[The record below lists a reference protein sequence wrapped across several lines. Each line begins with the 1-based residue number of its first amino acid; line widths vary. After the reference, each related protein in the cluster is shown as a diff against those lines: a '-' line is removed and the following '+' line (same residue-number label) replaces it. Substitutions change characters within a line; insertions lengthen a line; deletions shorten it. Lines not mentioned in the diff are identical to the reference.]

1 MDAPEDDLLRQAV
14 EAFNAGEAAEAL
26 ALFHALV
33 ARDPTHALAHHQLG
47 ILALS
52 VGDFPTAIERLQYAA
67 ALAPLD
73 PDFHNNL
80 GVALN
85 AAGDPASACD
95 AFRMAVA
102 LNRDFGE
109 AVNNL
114 GAALEATGEV
124 LDAIA
129 AYRRA
134 LEIDPGYVQARDNLD
149 MACVK
154 TAPAWHFPM
163 VADAPRNAAYDQA
176 LRRAAPG
183 RRVLDIGSGSGLLA
197 MMAAR
202 AGAVSVDTC
211 ETVGPIAETAR
222 RIIAANGLD
231 DRIAVHAKHSER
243 IRVGVEMAAPAEVL
257 VTETFASGLL
267 SEAVL
272 PTLEHARRHLLTPD
286 AQVIPRAAAAWGY
299 LAGGDVI
306 EGHLFASGASGFDL
320 SGFDVF
326 ATGKVGLHLDRLPH
340 DVLSED
346 FEIFAFDLTQA
357 AFAAERR
364 RLTVRATRS
373 GRCVGVAQW
382 LKLDMDGLTTYE
394 NRPDVQ
400 AGANGWMHVVYR
412 FAEPLWLD
420 AGDAV
425 TLLAS
430 HSRTAMTVALDPE
443 R

>member
-14 EAFNAGEAAEAL
+14 EAFNDGEAAEAQ
-26 ALFHALV
+26 ALFSALV

-102 LNRDFGE
+102 LNKDFGE

-163 VADAPRNAAYDQA
+163 VADGPRNAAYDQA

-211 ETVGPIAETAR
+211 
-222 RIIAANGLD
+222 
-231 DRIAVHAKHSER
+231 
-243 IRVGVEMAAPAEVL
+243 
-257 VTETFASGLL
+257 
-267 SEAVL
+267 
-272 PTLEHARRHLLTPD
+272 
-286 AQVIPRAAAAWGY
+286 
-299 LAGGDVI
+299 
-306 EGHLFASGASGFDL
+306 
-320 SGFDVF
+320 
-326 ATGKVGLHLDRLPH
+326 
-340 DVLSED
+340 
-346 FEIFAFDLTQA
+346 
-357 AFAAERR
+357 
-364 RLTVRATRS
+364 
-373 GRCVGVAQW
+373 
-382 LKLDMDGLTTYE
+382 
-394 NRPDVQ
+394 
-400 AGANGWMHVVYR
+400 
-412 FAEPLWLD
+412 
-420 AGDAV
+420 
-425 TLLAS
+425 
-430 HSRTAMTVALDPE
+430 
-443 R
+443 